1 MTDINKIN
9 EFRVNNFGAGPG
21 CVPTEVL
28 LEAQKELLNF
38 QGCGKSIMEVSHRGK
53 EFEGVINETKSN
65 LKKLLSINDDYDV
78 LFLQGGASSLFAGIP
93 MNLCEN
99 GVEDTVDFIVTGSWS
114 KQATADGKYFCKV
127 NKVVDMEKEKFLT
140 VTEPSQWK
148 FSEDAKYVHYCDNET
163 IHGIEMPI
171 TTPDHLP
178 SNLIK
183 VCDMSSNFLSK
194 PIDVSKFDLIFAG
207 AQKNAGISGITI
219 VIIKKSLLLK
229 TKPNVPSVFNFLK
242 KSQNNSLDNTPPTF
256 NIYITG
262 LILKWI
268 INKGGLGEIEKL
280 NIAKAHALYN
290 YIDGSNGFYRC
301 SIDKIYR
308 SRMNVVFRIQDGNIE
323 LEEKFIKEAAKE
335 NITDIKGHRSVGG
348 LRVSLYN
355 AITIDQTLILINF
368 MTNFYN
374 NNK

>member
-1 MTDINKIN
+1 MTENIN

-21 CVPTEVL
+21 CIPTEVL

-65 LKKLLSINDDYDV
+65 LKKLLSISDDYDI

-99 GVEDTVDFIVTGSWS
+99 GVEDIVDFIVTGSWS
-114 KQATADGKYFCKV
+114 KQASNDGKYFCKV

-140 VTEPSQWK
+140 VTEPQSWK
-148 FSEDAKYVHYCDNET
+148 FSPDAKYVHYCDNET

-171 TTPDHLP
+171 STPDHLP

-194 PIDVSKFDLIFAG
+194 PIDVNKFDLIFAG

-268 INKGGLGEIEKL
+268 INKGGLSEIEKL
-280 NIAKAHALYN
+280 NIAKAHALYE
-290 YIDGSNGFYRC
+290 YIDNSNSFYKC
-301 SIDKIYR
+301 SIDKNYR
-308 SRMNVVFRIQDGNIE
+308 SRMNVVFRIQDGNTE
-323 LEEKFIKEAAKE
+323 LEEKFIKEASKE

-368 MTNFYN
+368 MTNFHN

>member
-1 MTDINKIN
+1 MTENIN

-21 CVPTEVL
+21 CIPSEVL

-53 EFEGVINETKSN
+53 EFESVINETKSN
-65 LKKLLSINDDYDV
+65 LKKLLSISDDYDI

-99 GVEDTVDFIVTGSWS
+99 GVEDIVDFIVTGSWS
-114 KQATADGKYFCKV
+114 KQASTDGKYFCKV

-140 VTEPSQWK
+140 VTEPQSWK
-148 FSEDAKYVHYCDNET
+148 FSPDAKYVHYCDNET

-171 TTPDHLP
+171 STPDHLP

-194 PIDVSKFDLIFAG
+194 PINVNKFDLIFAG

-268 INKGGLGEIEKL
+268 INKGGLSEIEKL
-280 NIAKAHALYN
+280 NITKANALYE
-290 YIDGSNGFYRC
+290 YIDNSNGFYKC
-301 SIDKIYR
+301 SIDKNYR
-308 SRMNVVFRIQDGNIE
+308 SRMNVVFRIQDGNNE
-323 LEEKFIKEAAKE
+323 LEEKFIKEASKE

>member
-1 MTDINKIN
+1 MTNILN

-21 CVPTEVL
+21 CIPNEVL

-53 EFEGVINETKSN
+53 EFEGVINEAKSN
-65 LKKLLSINDDYDV
+65 LKKLLSISDDYDI

-114 KQATADGKYFCKV
+114 KQASNDGKYFCKV

-140 VTEPSQWK
+140 VTDPKQWK
-148 FSEDAKYVHYCDNET
+148 FSSDSKYVHYCDNET

-171 TTPDHLP
+171 ETPDHLP

-194 PIDVSKFDLIFAG
+194 PINVNKFDLIFAG
-207 AQKNAGISGITI
+207 AQKNAGIAGITI

-229 TKPNVPSVFNFLK
+229 TKPSVPSVFNFLK

-280 NIAKAHALYN
+280 NIAKAHALYD
-290 YIDGSNGFYRC
+290 YIDSSNGFYRC
-301 SIDKIYR
+301 SIDKAYR
-308 SRMNVVFRIQDGNIE
+308 SRMNVVFRIQDGNTE
-323 LEEKFIKEAAKE
+323 LEEKFVKEASKE

>member
-1 MTDINKIN
+1 MTENIN

-21 CVPTEVL
+21 CIPTEVL

-53 EFEGVINETKSN
+53 EFESVINETKSN
-65 LKKLLSINDDYDV
+65 LKKLLSISDDYDI

-99 GVEDTVDFIVTGSWS
+99 GVEDIVDFIVTGSWS
-114 KQATADGKYFCKV
+114 KQASNDGKYFCKV

-140 VTEPSQWK
+140 VTEPHSWK
-148 FSEDAKYVHYCDNET
+148 FSPDAKYVHYCDNET

-171 TTPDHLP
+171 STPDHLP

-194 PIDVSKFDLIFAG
+194 PINVNKFDLIFAG

-268 INKGGLGEIEKL
+268 INKGGLIEIEKL
-280 NIAKAHALYN
+280 NIAKAHALYE
-290 YIDGSNGFYRC
+290 YIDNSNGFYKC
-301 SIDKIYR
+301 SIDKNYR
-308 SRMNVVFRIQDGNIE
+308 SRMNVVFRIQDGNTE
-323 LEEKFIKEAAKE
+323 LEEKFIKEASKE

-374 NNK
+374 NNNK